1 MKITVWS
8 KKGGVGKTSIAYNI
22 ARDLDYFLISN
33 DDSII
38 EIAYPNKSKIMKQP
52 KVIDN
57 CIYDLGGFVDN
68 NIKHILDESD
78 LIIIPILNDLNSF
91 KKTITTLDEVDIRK
105 VIIVANRAIKDDFK
119 DIEKYFKKMN
129 LKVFEIPESKI
140 FQKAF
145 KEQSSINQI
154 VNDSNFNRY
163 TYRNIANKYN
173 QILNYIKGVKN
184 DNRHR

>member
-8 KKGGVGKTSIAYNI
+8 KKGGVGKTSLAYNL

-38 EIAYPNKSKIMKQP
+38 EIAYPNKSKILQHP
-52 KVIDN
+52 KIIEN
-57 CIYDLGGFVDN
+57 CVYDLGGFVDN
-68 NIKHILDESD
+68 NIKDILNNSD

-91 KKTITTLDEVDIRK
+91 KKTISTLNDIQNKRA
-105 VIIVANRAIKDDFK
+105 IIVANKATKNDFTE
-119 DIEKYFKKMN
+119 IEEYFKKRN
-129 LKVFEIPESKI
+129 LRVFEMPESKI

-154 VNDSNFNRY
+154 ANKNKFNKY
-163 TYRNIANKYN
+163 TYRHIYAKYN
-173 QILNYIKGVKN
+173 QLLDYIKTLT
-184 DNRHR
+184 

>member
-1 MKITVWS
+1 MRITVWS
-8 KKGGVGKTSIAYNI
+8 KKGGVGKTSLAYNI

-57 CIYDLGGFVDN
+57 CVYDLGGFVDD
-68 NIKHILDESD
+68 NIKTILDSSD

-105 VIIVANRAIKDDFK
+105 VIIIANRAIKDDFR
-119 DIEKYFKKMN
+119 DIEEYFKKMN
-129 LKVFEIPESKI
+129 LRVFEIPESKI

-154 VNDSNFNRY
+154 ANKNKFNKY
-163 TYRNIANKYN
+163 TYRHIYAKHN
-173 QILNYIKGVKN
+173 QLLDYIKTLT
-184 DNRHR
+184 